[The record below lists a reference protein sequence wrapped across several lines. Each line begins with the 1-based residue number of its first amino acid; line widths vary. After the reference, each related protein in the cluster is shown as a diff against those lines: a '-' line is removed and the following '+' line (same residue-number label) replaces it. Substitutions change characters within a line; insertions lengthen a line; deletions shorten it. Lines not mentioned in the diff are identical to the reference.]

1 MGLKPSQGELNA
13 ALQPLFANL
22 PEVHVIHDDI
32 IIATEDESSHV
43 RVTEQVLSI
52 ILENGLTLNM
62 EKCKF
67 GAKEIKFWG
76 MIISAAGIRPDPEKV
91 EALNHMTTPK
101 NKEELISFL
110 CMMQSNSDFIE
121 GFSQKTSTLRELT
134 KKGT

>member
-1 MGLKPSQGELNA
+1 M
-13 ALQPLFANL
+13 
-22 PEVHVIHDDI
+22 
-32 IIATEDESSHV
+32 
-43 RVTEQVLSI
+43 
-52 ILENGLTLNM
+52 TLNK

-134 KKGT
+134 KKGTRFKWEKRHNDAFYSLIKAFREDTCFTALF